1 MRANEP
7 LMNSMR
13 RMLLRGSLALTGIV
27 LMQSA
32 RAEPLALVE
41 QPEGGFR
48 FLPGGPVFAGGAVAQ
63 PGFEIVHVVLK
74 PWLALDQGYALI
86 ERHLARAGRPM
97 RALCGMELRLPR
109 QLSMDEFR
117 AFNQP
122 YLQRVIEWGLLT
134 DGRNPVSRTNVAPAL
149 EPPEVPSLHGFSYA
163 VTSTSAATTFVMSG
177 ITERGPDGRPIAA
190 GDTSVTGMR
199 EKVSFVIGAVTKRLG
214 ELGLT
219 FRDATQV
226 EFYSAG
232 NVETVLSQLLLPAIE
247 EPARRGLRW
256 HFGRPP
262 VAGLEVELEA
272 RAFTR
277 EFILPGE

>member
-1 MRANEP
+1 MRANEAV
-7 LMNSMR
+7 MNPMR
-13 RMLLRGSLALTGIV
+13 RTLVRGGLALAGMT
-27 LMQSA
+27 LMPSAWAQS
-32 RAEPLALVE
+32 PALVQ

-63 PGFEIVHVVLK
+63 PGFEIVHAVLK
-74 PWLALDQGYALI
+74 PWLAHDQGYAFI

-122 YLQRVIEWGLLT
+122 YVQRLIEWGLLME
-134 DGRNPVSRTNVAPAL
+134 GRNPVSRTNVAPAL
-149 EPPEVPSLHGFSYA
+149 EPPEVPSLHGFSYT
-163 VTSTSAATTFVMSG
+163 VPSTSAAATFVMSG

-199 EKVSFVIGAVTKRLG
+199 EKVSFVIGAVTNRLG

-219 FRDATQV
+219 FRDASQV

-232 NVETVLSQLLLPAIE
+232 NVETVLSEVLLPAIE

-262 VAGLEVELEA
+262 VTGLEVELEA
-272 RAFTR
+272 RGVTQ
-277 EFILPGE
+277 EFILIGE